1 MCSNI
6 LRISRVFCSLSFLS
20 LLWNCAEPRPP
31 QGGPADSRAPKLH
44 SKRYSTPNK
53 STNYK
58 ENQVILTF
66 DEWIKLQ
73 AAQSQLVVSPPLVN
87 KPTLKIRNKSLV
99 LKWKD
104 RLKDSTTYTIG
115 FGDAV
120 RDITENNSVKNL
132 KFVFSTGPFLDSLS
146 CKGRVV
152 DAKDGTAVE
161 DVLVMLYKDLADS
174 VPLSQ
179 NPYYFSETAADG
191 TFNIDNIGEGAYKVF
206 ALKDMNSDYLYNLP
220 NERIAFLDSTFV
232 LNDSL
237 KGYFRLRLFQERSAP
252 FVLNAKKVG
261 LSSIR
266 LQFNRPLMGRTS
278 LQMLGDNHSIIAI
291 EQGNDTLRLWLNK
304 AEIAQENWQIILTN
318 QAENWTDTVV
328 VDALP
333 VFDNT
338 IRWCY
343 RKKWYDDSNTFEG
356 YRSNIDTSLVSVNPF
371 SPVEINFN
379 HPIDQIDLDKWH
391 LYADSSLLTRQYVVT
406 STMDSV
412 NNVFLI
418 DSSLETIVVDT
429 FFEINI
435 DSIVLGTPC
444 ITALQLYAQLTENK
458 QYKLLLLDS
467 AVQDVFGK
475 HNQGTF
481 EAAYLLSNK
490 DQYGRIDC
498 LIRQADSSK
507 QYLAQLVDKEGQVV
521 YENILKDS
529 SSYSLM
535 YPFVNVGNYTIAVI
549 EDSNRNACWDPGLYQ
564 LKRQAEIK
572 TISNNIALKPGW
584 ENFME
589 IDLSAQ

>member
-1 MCSNI
+1 
-6 LRISRVFCSLSFLS
+6 
-20 LLWNCAEPRPP
+20 
-31 QGGPADSRAPKLH
+31 LH

-73 AAQSQLVVSPPLVN
+73 AAQSQLVISPPLVS
-87 KPTLKIRNKSLV
+87 KPDLKIRNKSLV

-132 KFVFSTGPFLDSLS
+132 KFVFSTGPYLDSLS
-146 CKGRVV
+146 CKGGVV
-152 DAKDGTAVE
+152 DATDGTAVE
-161 DVLVMLYKDLADS
+161 GVLVMLYKDLADS
-174 VPLSQ
+174 IPLSQ
-179 NPYYFSETAADG
+179 KPYYFSETATDG
-191 TFNIDNIGEGAYKVF
+191 TFNIDNIGEGSYKVF

-220 NERIAFLDSTFV
+220 NESIAFLDSTFV

-237 KGYFRLRLFQERSAP
+237 KGYFRLRLFQERLAP
-252 FVLNAKKVG
+252 FVLSSQKVG
-261 LSSIR
+261 QSCIR
-266 LQFNRPLMGRTS
+266 LQFNRALMGSTS
-278 LQMLGDNHSIIAI
+278 LQLLDDNRSIIAT
-291 EQGNDTLRLWLNK
+291 EQGNDTLRLWLDK
-304 AEIAQENWQIILTN
+304 IEIGQEQWQIVLTN

-328 VDALP
+328 VDGLP
-333 VFDNT
+333 VFDNAL
-338 IRWCY
+338 RWCH

-356 YRSNIDTSLVSVNPF
+356 YRSDIDTSLVFVNPF
-371 SPVEINFN
+371 SPIEINFN
-379 HPIDQIDLDKWH
+379 HPIEQIKLGKWH

-406 STMDSV
+406 RTKDSV
-412 NNVFLI
+412 SNVLLI
-418 DSSLETIVVDT
+418 DSALQTIAVDT

-435 DSIVLGTPC
+435 DSIILGTPC
-444 ITALQLYAQLTENK
+444 ITALQLYVQLAENK

-467 AVQDVFGK
+467 AVQDVFGQ
-475 HNQGTF
+475 HNQDTF
-481 EAAYLLSNK
+481 EAVYSLSNK

-498 LIRQADSSK
+498 MIMQADSSK
-507 QYLAQLVDKEGQVV
+507 QYLAQLIDKEGQVV
-521 YENILKDS
+521 YQHILKDS
-529 SSYSLM
+529 SSYSLR
-535 YPFVNVGNYTIAVI
+535 YPFVQVGNYTIAVI

-589 IDLSAQ
+589 IDLGTR